1 MATALLDHPAV
12 AESGVICRADEL
24 RGEVISAFLAAVK
37 WMQWRDTGTFS
48 AQFRSVSMHSPSFD
62 TSDKFLERS
71 QTVTEQ
77 QKKLIRRIRSIW
89 FDSSYNHNSQQFVAE
104 MGSLVTALYE
114 SADHCGALEITKI
127 EWKGVTYTKP
137 EHVQF
142 VNDMI
147 AAGERDNLMCY
158 HGSPMYYGPGVS
170 VPNAQDALGATQVR
184 CHWDNLGLGFIVHPC
199 VSDQALSEA
208 YDTEA

>member
-1 MATALLDHPAV
+1 M
-12 AESGVICRADEL
+12 
-24 RGEVISAFLAAVK
+24 
-37 WMQWRDTGTFS
+37 
-48 AQFRSVSMHSPSFD
+48 
-62 TSDKFLERS
+62 
-71 QTVTEQ
+71 TEA

-89 FDSSYNHNSQQFVAE
+89 FDSSYNHSAQQFVAE
-104 MGSLVTALYE
+104 MGSLITALHE
-114 SADHCGALEITKI
+114 SVDGLEIAKI

-142 VNDMI
+142 VNDMM

-158 HGSPMYYGPGVS
+158 HGSPVYYGPGVS
-170 VPNAQDALGATQVR
+170 VPNVQNALGATQVR

-208 YDTEA
+208 YDTEG

>member
-1 MATALLDHPAV
+1 MEAKGIGVVTPHGLETALLGHPAV
-12 AESGVICRADEL
+12 AEPGLIGCADEL
-24 RGEVISAFLAAVK
+24 RSEVISVFLVLK
-37 WMQWRDTGTFS
+37 HGFILL
-48 AQFRSVSMHSPSFD
+48 
-62 TSDKFLERS
+62 DKLLERRK
-71 QTVTEQ
+71 TVTEE

-89 FDSSYNHNSQQFVAE
+89 FDSTSNHNLQQFVAE
-104 MGSLVTALYE
+104 MGSLVTALHE
-114 SADHCGALEITKI
+114 SADDCGALEIAKI

-158 HGSPMYYGPGVS
+158 HGSPVYYGPGVS
-170 VPNAQDALGATQVR
+170 VPSVQDALGVTQVR

>member
-1 MATALLDHPAV
+1 MLGHPSV
-12 AESGVICRADEL
+12 AEPKLIGRADEL
-24 RGEVISAFLAAVK
+24 RSEV
-37 WMQWRDTGTFS
+37 T
-48 AQFRSVSMHSPSFD
+48 SVFVMLKQGFIPL
-62 TSDKFLERS
+62 DKFLERS
-71 QTVTEQ
+71 KTVTKE

-89 FDSSYNHNSQQFVAE
+89 FDSSYDHNSQQFVGE
-104 MGSLVTALYE
+104 MGSLVNALHE
-114 SADHCGALEITKI
+114 SADDCGVLEIAKM
-127 EWKGVTYTKP
+127 EWRGVTYTKP

-158 HGSPMYYGPGVS
+158 HGSPVYYGPGVS
-170 VPNAQDALGATQVR
+170 VPNVQDALGATQVR

>member
-1 MATALLDHPAV
+1 MEAKGIDALTPYGLETAVLGHPAG
-12 AESGVICRADEL
+12 AELGLIGRADEL
-24 RGEVISAFLAAVK
+24 QGEVISAFVVLK
-37 WMQWRDTGTFS
+37 QGFI
-48 AQFRSVSMHSPSFD
+48 
-62 TSDKFLERS
+62 TSNKSLKRR
-71 QTVTEQ
+71 QTVTAE

-89 FDSSYNHNSQQFVAE
+89 FDSGYNHNSQQFVGE
-104 MGSLVTALYE
+104 MGSLVTALDA
-114 SADHCGALEITKI
+114 SADDCGALEIAKM

-147 AAGERDNLMCY
+147 TAGERDNLMCY
-158 HGSPMYYGPGVS
+158 HGSPLYYGPAVS
-170 VPNAQDALGATQVR
+170 VPNVQDALGATQVR